1 VRTLSALLEADL
13 EALAAVDRRRACP
26 EMAGASR
33 VRPRLGEAEADAPLL
48 CFASNDYLG
57 LCAHPA
63 LAAAAATVAA
73 RDGFGASASRLVT
86 GDLPAHRE
94 LEAALAG
101 FVGLPAALLFP
112 SGYQTNIG
120 VLGAL
125 AGPEDLIVSD
135 ALNHAS
141 IIDGCRLA
149 RARVAI
155 YPHRD
160 AEAARRLLADGRGS
174 RRRILVTESL
184 FSMDGDVAPLGPL
197 AEAAAATDAILVVD
211 EAHALGVLGP
221 DGRGLAAA
229 AGVVP
234 DVLVGTLGKAFG
246 AAGGF
251 AAGVRPLR
259 DVLVNRARAFIYTT
273 ALPPPIAAA
282 AGAALSL
289 VAGPEGERRR
299 AVVDGHRRAL
309 GERLVASGLRAD
321 IAPGPIIPVVLGI
334 EARALAVS
342 AALRARGIWVPAIR
356 PPTVPPGSAR
366 LRVTLSADHRPADVA
381 ALADALAEA
390 AA

>member
-33 VRPRLGEAEADAPLL
+33 VRPRLGDGAPPLL

-57 LCAHPA
+57 LGAHPA
-63 LAAAAATVAA
+63 LAEAAAAAAA

-94 LEAALAG
+94 LEAALAR

-141 IIDGCRLA
+141 IIDGCRLT
-149 RARVAI
+149 RARVAV

-160 AEAARRLLADGRGS
+160 AEAARRLLADGRGA

-197 AEAAAATDAILVVD
+197 AEAAEATDAILVVD

-221 DGRGLAAA
+221 GGRGLAAA

-251 AAGVRPLR
+251 AAGVGPLR
-259 DVLVNRARAFIYTT
+259 EVLVNRARAFIYTT
-273 ALPPPIAAA
+273 ALPPPVAAA
-282 AGAALSL
+282 AGAALTL

-299 AVVDGHRRAL
+299 AVVDDHRRAL
-309 GERLVASGLRAD
+309 GDRLVASGLRAD
-321 IAPGPIIPVVLGI
+321 IAPGPITPVVLGV

-366 LRVTLSADHRPADVA
+366 LRVTLSADHRPADIA

>member
-1 VRTLSALLEADL
+1 VRSFSALLEGDL
-13 EALAAVDRRRACP
+13 EALAAADRRRACP
-26 EMAGASR
+26 ELSGASR
-33 VRPRLGEAEADAPLL
+33 VRPYLGAHEPPLRS
-48 CFASNDYLG
+48 FASNDYLG
-57 LCAHPA
+57 LAAHPA
-63 LAAAAATVAA
+63 LAEAAAAAAA

-94 LEAALAG
+94 LETALAG

-125 AGPEDLIVSD
+125 AGPEDLVVSD

-141 IIDGCRLA
+141 IVDGCRLT

-160 AEAARRLLADGRGS
+160 AAAARRLLGDGRLF

-197 AEAAAATDAILVVD
+197 AEAAAETDAILVVD

-221 DGRGLAAA
+221 GGRGLAAA

-246 AAGGF
+246 ASGGF
-251 AAGVRPLR
+251 AAGIGPLR
-259 DVLVNRARAFIYTT
+259 DVLVNRARTFIYTT
-273 ALPPPIAAA
+273 ALPPPVAAA
-282 AGAALSL
+282 AGAALAL

-299 AVVDGHRRAL
+299 ALLDGHRLAL
-309 GERLVASGLRAD
+309 GDRLVACRLRAD
-321 IAPGPIIPVVLGI
+321 VAPGPITAVILGD

-342 AALRARGIWVPAIR
+342 AALRARGFWVPAIR

-366 LRVTLSADHRPADVA
+366 LRVTLSAEHGADDVA

>member
-1 VRTLSALLEADL
+1 
-13 EALAAVDRRRACP
+13 
-26 EMAGASR
+26 M
-33 VRPRLGEAEADAPLL
+33 
-48 CFASNDYLG
+48 
-57 LCAHPA
+57 
-63 LAAAAATVAA
+63 
-73 RDGFGASASRLVT
+73 
-86 GDLPAHRE
+86 
-94 LEAALAG
+94 
-101 FVGLPAALLFP
+101 
-112 SGYQTNIG
+112 
-120 VLGAL
+120 
-125 AGPEDLIVSD
+125 
-135 ALNHAS
+135 
-141 IIDGCRLA
+141 
-149 RARVAI
+149 
-155 YPHRD
+155 
-160 AEAARRLLADGRGS
+160 
-174 RRRILVTESL
+174 
-184 FSMDGDVAPLGPL
+184 
-197 AEAAAATDAILVVD
+197 
-211 EAHALGVLGP
+211 
-221 DGRGLAAA
+221 
-229 AGVVP
+229 
-234 DVLVGTLGKAFG
+234 VGTLGKAFG

-321 IAPGPIIPVVLGI
+321 IAPGPIIPVVLGV

-342 AALRARGIWVPAIR
+342 AALRTRGIWVPAIR